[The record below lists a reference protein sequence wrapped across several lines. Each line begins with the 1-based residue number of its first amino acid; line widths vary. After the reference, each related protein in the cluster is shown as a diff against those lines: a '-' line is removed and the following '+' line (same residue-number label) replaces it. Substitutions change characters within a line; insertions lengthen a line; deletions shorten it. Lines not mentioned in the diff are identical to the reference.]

1 MSECRPFLHEY
12 TSCLHIHNMV
22 VGKHMKEGATD
33 LQIDTAI
40 PFTIKVFEKVFLA
53 PDMADIDE
61 KDESDPDEK
70 VESDQDGA
78 AYQFLQPS
86 QVLGGK

>member
-1 MSECRPFLHEY
+1 MHEY
-12 TSCLHIHNMV
+12 TSCLHIHDMV
-22 VGKHMKEGATD
+22 VGKHIKEGATD

-61 KDESDPDEK
+61 KDDSDDSDIEK